1 MIAFIEHSRM
11 PTLKRWRTHYWLPG
25 IRVGADG
32 GGREVDVF
40 TQDNIRDPRED
51 PCENPAVS

>member
-1 MIAFIEHSRM
+1 M
-11 PTLKRWRTHYWLPG
+11 PTVKRRRTNYWLPG

-32 GGREVDVF
+32 GGRDVDVF

-51 PCENPAVS
+51 PREDRAVSD